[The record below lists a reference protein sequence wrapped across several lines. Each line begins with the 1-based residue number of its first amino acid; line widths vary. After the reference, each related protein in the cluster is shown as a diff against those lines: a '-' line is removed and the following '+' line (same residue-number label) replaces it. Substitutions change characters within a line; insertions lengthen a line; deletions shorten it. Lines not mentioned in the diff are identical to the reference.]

1 MSQTND
7 RKWGQKLTAV
17 TKALREVAKTVI
29 LVSIVLSHVGVLDP
43 IGDTETIGKV
53 LELIG

>member
-1 MSQTND
+1 MSTPND
-7 RKWGQKLTAV
+7 PKWAEKLAIF

-29 LVSIVLSHVGVLDP
+29 LVSIVLSHVGVLEP